1 MDIFGIAASG
11 LHSAEVRL
19 AASANNIANLS
30 TQSYRPLR
38 AVQEEV
44 AIGGSLARIQRA
56 TSPGPVN
63 LAREI
68 VEQSRASF
76 QYTASLRVLAT
87 GFELRGQLIDLL
99 G

>member
-1 MDIFGIAASG
+1 MDMFGIAASG

-19 AASANNIANLS
+19 AASANNIANLT
-30 TQSYRPLR
+30 TQSYSPLR

-44 AIGGSLARIQRA
+44 AIGGSLARIHQA

-63 LAREI
+63 LTHEI
-68 VEQSRASF
+68 VEQSRASL
-76 QYTASLRVLAT
+76 QYTASLLVIAT